1 VAAVLG
7 VSGLAFEANIPAAKD
22 TRVVCGVEM
31 AGRFQRHSHAP
42 FDSEIVRFLYLH

>member
-1 VAAVLG
+1 MAAVLG
-7 VSGLAFEANIPAAKD
+7 VSGLAFEANTPGRRTLASF
-22 TRVVCGVEM
+22 VVEM